1 MVLSLQELC
10 RLERDEMLRHKW
22 IESEKAGRD
31 LGQAALIDW
40 ALRHDL
46 QFVRE
51 RSETRDKDACASECT
66 C

>member
-10 RLERDEMLRHKW
+10 RMERDEMMRHKW
-22 IESEKAGRD
+22 VESEKAGRD

-51 RSETRDKDACASECT
+51 VSEARGERGCAR
-66 C
+66 